1 LELVGRDFLNHT
13 ISFCINIIIFIITF
27 VLVISVFREDGRWR
41 PARAKRA
48 FRFFT
53 MQSNVL
59 CAISALCVCLFPDAD
74 WAYYLKIIGTA
85 GVMVTMLTVLIF
97 LGQVYGYKPLL
108 AGSELFMHLLTPLMA
123 LISLVVFERR
133 GIGFWTSFIG
143 LLPVAL
149 YAPLYL
155 YKIKY
160 APEDKKWE
168 DFYAF
173 NRTGKWWLSY
183 ALMLIGTALICLCLY
198 FLLNL

>member
-1 LELVGRDFLNHT
+1 MNHT

-27 VLVISVFREDGRWR
+27 VLVISVFREDGRWS

-97 LGQVYGYKPLL
+97 LGQIYGYKPLL
-108 AGSELFMHLLTPLMA
+108 AGSDLFMHLLTPLMA
-123 LISLVVFERR
+123 LLSLVVFERR
-133 GIGFWTSFIG
+133 GIGFLTSFIG
-143 LLPVAL
+143 LLPLAL

-160 APEDKKWE
+160 APEDKRWE